1 MISDWEKKLIA
12 NMDRILL
19 FSLKTNDIKVTVEVY
34 FDGTGNLVID
44 GYDIGK
50 KVEDYWGDSDYEY
63 TSTIGPDEVQKLYAL
78 FQLKDGSQQE
88 LLLALQ
94 ARFNTNTCYS
104 ELQSFLEK
112 NKIKYEGFSWR

>member
-1 MISDWEKKLIA
+1 MISDLEMKLIVK
-12 NMDRILL
+12 MDRILL
-19 FSLKTNDIKVTVEVY
+19 FSLKTDDIKITVEVY
-34 FDGTGNLVID
+34 FDSTGNLVVE

-63 TSTIGPDEVQKLYAL
+63 TSTIIPDEVKKLYTL

-104 ELQSFLEK
+104 ELQSFLEQ
-112 NKIKYEGFSWR
+112 NKVSYEGFSWR